1 MQLKPFL
8 LDAWLDQYEHDIEFN
23 LAASTGPTWTVND
36 ILALADDETRHRFLN
51 HNLVYS
57 RPAGADSLR
66 EAIAEMQRVPVEAV
80 QIVTGASE
88 ALVALMWLA
97 AEPGAN
103 VIIPL
108 PGFTTFSALPE
119 SLGLETRFYRVRREN
134 GFRIDPDE
142 IKRLAD
148 SKTKLILVNSP
159 HNPTGAT
166 IGDGEMEA
174 LHDFTAERGIQL
186 VSDEVYHPIYHGR
199 PTKSAARL
207 PHATV
212 IADLSKAFSIAGVRT
227 GWMIEHDA
235 QRRQQY
241 WTARAYFSI
250 CNTTT
255 GEILSEIAIR
265 KRDVVLGK
273 TQEAAT
279 RNLKLLERFMADH
292 RDVLGWIP
300 PQGGMTAFPWLVSGE
315 NAPPVL
321 PGRHRAWNPAGSRR
335 LLRCALAFPP
345 GLCRRRRQFL
355 QGARPLRSI
364 RKELVGEDGHS
375 MTGNLLR
382 RDQQYLIVVIPTA
395 ERSGGGGICFRAYAG
410 KRSASKLIQKSCDQA
425 PRCNPFHQSRT
436 RDFAVFPRT
445 TSGLRCRRTA
455 RRRSGLRRVSGCPLL
470 VWQADAMTI

>member
-23 LAASTGPTWTVND
+23 LAASTGPVWTVND
-36 ILALADDETRHRFLN
+36 ILALTDDETRHRFLN
-51 HNLVYS
+51 HDLVYS

-66 EAIAEMQRVPVEAV
+66 EAIAEMQRVPVESV
-80 QIVTGASE
+80 QVVTGASE

-142 IKRLAD
+142 ISRLAD
-148 SKTKLILVNSP
+148 SKTKLILINSP

-166 IGDGEMEA
+166 IGDEEMEA

-186 VSDEVYHPIYHGR
+186 VIDEVYHPIYHGR
-199 PTKSAARL
+199 PTQSAARL

-235 QRRQQY
+235 RRRQQY

-250 CNTTT
+250 SNTTT
-255 GEILSEIAIR
+255 GEMLSEIAIR
-265 KRDVVLGK
+265 KRDIVLGRA
-273 TQEAAT
+273 QETAT
-279 RNLKLLERFMADH
+279 RNLKLLDGFMAEH

-300 PQGGMTAFPWLVSGE
+300 PQGGMTAFPWLASGE
-315 NAPPVL
+315 NA
-321 PGRHRAWNPAGSRR
+321 
-335 LLRCALAFPP
+335 
-345 GLCRRRRQFL
+345 
-355 QGARPLRSI
+355 RPFC
-364 RKELVGEDGHS
+364 
-375 MTGNLLR
+375 
-382 RDQQYLIVVIPTA
+382 QAAA
-395 ERSGGGGICFRAYAG
+395 ERGILLAPGDCFDASSHFRLGFAAVG
-410 KRSASKLIQKSCDQA
+410 DNFSKALDRFGAFVKNWSAKM
-425 PRCNPFHQSRT
+425 
-436 RDFAVFPRT
+436 V
-445 TSGLRCRRTA
+445 TA
-455 RRRSGLRRVSGCPLL
+455 
-470 VWQADAMTI
+470 

>member
-51 HNLVYS
+51 HNLVYG

-66 EAIAEMQRVPVEAV
+66 EAIAEMQSVPVDSV

-142 IKRLAD
+142 IKRLPD
-148 SKTKLILVNSP
+148 SKTKLILV
-159 HNPTGAT
+159 
-166 IGDGEMEA
+166 
-174 LHDFTAERGIQL
+174 
-186 VSDEVYHPIYHGR
+186 SDELYHPIYHGR
-199 PTKSAARL
+199 RTQSAARL

-212 IADLSKAFSIAGVRT
+212 ISDLSKAFSIPGVRT

-250 CNTTT
+250 CNGTT

-265 KRDVVLGK
+265 RRDAVLGK
-273 TQEAAT
+273 TQEIAT
-279 RNLKLLERFMADH
+279 RNLKLLEGFMAEH

-300 PQGGMTAFPWLVSGE
+300 PQGGMTAFPWLLSGE
-315 NAPPVL
+315 DTRPVCKAATERGILLAPGDCFDAPSHFRL
-321 PGRHRAWNPAGSRR
+321 GFSAAGDNFSKALDR
-335 LLRCALAFPP
+335 LGAFVKSWS
-345 GLCRRRRQFL
+345 
-355 QGARPLRSI
+355 A
-364 RKELVGEDGHS
+364 KMV
-375 MTGNLLR
+375 
-382 RDQQYLIVVIPTA
+382 TA
-395 ERSGGGGICFRAYAG
+395 
-410 KRSASKLIQKSCDQA
+410 
-425 PRCNPFHQSRT
+425 
-436 RDFAVFPRT
+436 
-445 TSGLRCRRTA
+445 
-455 RRRSGLRRVSGCPLL
+455 
-470 VWQADAMTI
+470 

>member
-8 LDAWLDQYEHDIEFN
+8 LDAWLDQYEHGIEFN

-51 HNLVYS
+51 HNLVYG

-66 EAIAEMQRVPVEAV
+66 EAIAEMQSVPVESV

-103 VIIPL
+103 VIIPQ

-119 SLGLETRFYRVRREN
+119 SLGLETRFYRLRREN

-142 IKRLAD
+142 IKRLVD

-166 IGDGEMEA
+166 IGDAEMEA

-186 VSDEVYHPIYHGR
+186 ISDEVYHPIYHGR
-199 PTKSAARL
+199 QTKSAARL

-235 QRRQQY
+235 KRRQQY
-241 WTARAYFSI
+241 WNARAYFSI
-250 CNTTT
+250 CNSTT

-315 NAPPVL
+315 SDRRFCQAATEHGILLAPGDCFDVPSHFRL
-321 PGRHRAWNPAGSRR
+321 GFAAAGDNFSK
-335 LLRCALAFPP
+335 ALDRFGAFVKSWS
-345 GLCRRRRQFL
+345 
-355 QGARPLRSI
+355 A
-364 RKELVGEDGHS
+364 KMV
-375 MTGNLLR
+375 
-382 RDQQYLIVVIPTA
+382 TA
-395 ERSGGGGICFRAYAG
+395 
-410 KRSASKLIQKSCDQA
+410 
-425 PRCNPFHQSRT
+425 
-436 RDFAVFPRT
+436 
-445 TSGLRCRRTA
+445 
-455 RRRSGLRRVSGCPLL
+455 
-470 VWQADAMTI
+470 

>member
-23 LAASTGPTWTVND
+23 LAASTGPSWTVND

-51 HNLVYS
+51 HKLVYS

-66 EAIAEMQRVPVEAV
+66 EAIAEMQNVPVEAV

-97 AEPGAN
+97 AEAGAN

-119 SLGLETRFYRVRREN
+119 SLGLETRFYRVHRDN
-134 GFRIDPDE
+134 GFRIDVDE

-148 SKTKLILVNSP
+148 SKTKLILINSP

-166 IGDGEMEA
+166 IADDEMEA

-199 PTKSAARL
+199 QTKSAARL
-207 PHATV
+207 PHATG
-212 IADLSKAFSIAGVRT
+212 ISDLSKAFSIAGVRT
-227 GWMIEHDA
+227 GWMIEHDTR
-235 QRRQQY
+235 RRQQY
-241 WTARAYFSI
+241 WTARAYFSV
-250 CNTTT
+250 CNSST

-273 TQEAAT
+273 TQEAAN
-279 RNLKLLERFMADH
+279 RNLKLLESFMADH
-292 RDVLGWIP
+292 PDVLGWIP

-315 NAPPVL
+315 NARPFCQAAAKRGIL
-321 PGRHRAWNPAGSRR
+321 LAPGDCFDAPSHFRLGFAAAGENFSR
-335 LLRCALAFPP
+335 
-345 GLCRRRRQFL
+345 GLERF
-355 QGARPLRSI
+355 
-364 RKELVGEDGHS
+364 GEF
-375 MTGNLLR
+375 
-382 RDQQYLIVVIPTA
+382 V
-395 ERSGGGGICFRAYAG
+395 
-410 KRSASKLIQKSCDQA
+410 KSWPEKMVA
-425 PRCNPFHQSRT
+425 
-436 RDFAVFPRT
+436 A
-445 TSGLRCRRTA
+445 
-455 RRRSGLRRVSGCPLL
+455 
-470 VWQADAMTI
+470 

>member
-36 ILALADDETRHRFLN
+36 ILGLAEDEIRNHFLN
-51 HNLVYS
+51 HKLVYS

-66 EAIAEMQRVPVEAV
+66 EAIAEMQGVPVETV

-88 ALVALMWLA
+88 ALVVLMWLA

-103 VIIPL
+103 VIVPL

-134 GFRIDPDE
+134 GFRIDSEE

-166 IGDGEMEA
+166 IGDTEMEA
-174 LHDFTAERGIQL
+174 LHEFTAERGIQL
-186 VSDEVYHPIYHGR
+186 VSDEVYHPIYHER
-199 PTKSAARL
+199 QTKSAARL

-235 QRRQQY
+235 RRRQQY

-250 CNTTT
+250 CNATT

-273 TQEAAT
+273 TQEVAT
-279 RNLKLLERFMADH
+279 RNLKLLEHFMADH
-292 RDVLGWIP
+292 RNVLGWIP

-315 NAPPVL
+315 NDRPFCQAATERGILLAPGDCFDAPSHFRL
-321 PGRHRAWNPAGSRR
+321 GFAAAGDNFSE
-335 LLRCALAFPP
+335 AL
-345 GLCRRRRQFL
+345 
-355 QGARPLRSI
+355 
-364 RKELVGEDGHS
+364 D
-375 MTGNLLR
+375 
-382 RDQQYLIVVIPTA
+382 
-395 ERSGGGGICFRAYAG
+395 CFRAFV
-410 KRSASKLIQKSCDQA
+410 KSWSA
-425 PRCNPFHQSRT
+425 RM
-436 RDFAVFPRT
+436 V
-445 TSGLRCRRTA
+445 TA
-455 RRRSGLRRVSGCPLL
+455 
-470 VWQADAMTI
+470 

>member
-8 LDAWLDQYEHDIEFN
+8 LDVWLDQYEHGIDFN

-36 ILALADDETRHRFLN
+36 ILALTDDETRDRFLN
-51 HNLVYS
+51 HKLVYS

-66 EAIAEMQRVPVEAV
+66 EAIAEMQRVPVETV

-119 SLGLETRFYRVRREN
+119 SLGLETRYYRVRREN
-134 GFRIDPDE
+134 GFRIDLDE

-166 IGDGEMEA
+166 ISDGEMEA

-199 PTKSAARL
+199 QTKSAARL

-250 CNTTT
+250 SNTTI

-265 KRDVVLGK
+265 NRDAVLGK
-273 TQEAAT
+273 AQETAT

-292 RDVLGWIP
+292 REVLGWIP

-315 NAPPVL
+315 NA
-321 PGRHRAWNPAGSRR
+321 
-335 LLRCALAFPP
+335 
-345 GLCRRRRQFL
+345 
-355 QGARPLRSI
+355 RPFC
-364 RKELVGEDGHS
+364 
-375 MTGNLLR
+375 
-382 RDQQYLIVVIPTA
+382 QAAA
-395 ERSGGGGICFRAYAG
+395 ERGILLAPGDCFDTPSHFRLGFAASGDNFSKALDRFEGFV
-410 KRSASKLIQKSCDQA
+410 KSWSAKM
-425 PRCNPFHQSRT
+425 
-436 RDFAVFPRT
+436 V
-445 TSGLRCRRTA
+445 TA
-455 RRRSGLRRVSGCPLL
+455 
-470 VWQADAMTI
+470 